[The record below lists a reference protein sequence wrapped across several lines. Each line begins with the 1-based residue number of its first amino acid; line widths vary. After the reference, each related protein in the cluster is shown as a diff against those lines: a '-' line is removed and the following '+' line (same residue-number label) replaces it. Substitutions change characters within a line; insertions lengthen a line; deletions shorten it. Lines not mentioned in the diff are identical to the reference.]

1 MVVLLH
7 VHLSQIFIHS
17 RSINQHTPRG
27 NERKGRE
34 KSSLQEQLLR
44 FSFARKL
51 LLFSHQKQEQLFVAP
66 LEAELVITTLN
77 LFLPEQRCGPA
88 PSGTNVSYYDST
100 YRKTS
105 CRYDRP
111 NNLQSSFLYEPLTLL
126 LLLRFS
132 NCDFYYSQLAVK
144 PLRLNTPWGEFSGI
158 TILCLYDNWLFAV
171 EHICGADPKF

>member
-44 FSFARKL
+44 FSSARKL
-51 LLFSHQKQEQLFVAP
+51 LLFSHQKQQLFVAP

-77 LFLPEQRCGPA
+77 LFLPERCGPA
-88 PSGTNVSYYDST
+88 SSGTNVSYYDST

-105 CRYDRP
+105 CRRYDRP
-111 NNLQSSFLYEPLTLL
+111 NNRLQSSLYEPLTLL
-126 LLLRFS
+126 LLLRFLTAT
-132 NCDFYYSQLAVK
+132 F
-144 PLRLNTPWGEFSGI
+144 
-158 TILCLYDNWLFAV
+158 TILS
-171 EHICGADPKF
+171 